1 MAMAQHHRGDIVRD
15 LETRRLWRV
24 VSVDQNDIL
33 VQALDSSGETM
44 LEASSFFVMH
54 EPMPQ

>member
-1 MAMAQHHRGDIVRD
+1 MARHHRGDIVRD

-54 EPMPQ
+54 EPMPR